1 MTATPPTSGPGA
13 VEVREVDAAR
23 WPDFERLF
31 ESRGGPRWC
40 WCRMWRRDAD
50 GRMPHDRAH
59 MKEAMRQRIASGG
72 RVGLLAYVDGEPAAW
87 CSVAPRETFVGLGG
101 VEEPGED
108 ESSVWSLTCF
118 YVRNAFRHRGLMDLS
133 HRGGGAACP
142 RARGEGH
149 RGVPRPARRPEL
161 PLLRVRARVRGARV
175 LGGRACGEAAA
186 RHAAVAG
193 VSVRGSGRGT
203 SWCALPGGR

>member
-1 MTATPPTSGPGA
+1 MTATLPTSGPGA
-13 VEVREVDAAR
+13 VEVCEVDAAR

-31 ESRGGPRWC
+31 ESRGGPKWC

-108 ESSVWSLTCF
+108 PATVWSLTCF
-118 YVRNAFRHRGLMDLS
+118 YVRNAFRHRGLMDRLIEEAS
-133 HRGGGAACP
+133 RHARENGAEVIEAYP
-142 RARGEGH
+142 
-149 RGVPRPARRPEL
+149 VPPDGPSYRFCGFIPVFAAHGFSE
-161 PLLRVRARVRGARV
+161 V
-175 LGGRACGEAAA
+175 GRAGTR
-186 RHAAVAG
+186 RHVMRQSLG
-193 VSVRGSGRGT
+193 
-203 SWCALPGGR
+203 

>member
-1 MTATPPTSGPGA
+1 MTATPPTSGSGA

-50 GRMPHDRAH
+50 GGMPHDRAH
-59 MKEAMRQRIASGG
+59 MKEAMRQRIAGGG

-108 ESSVWSLTCF
+108 ESTVWSLTCF
-118 YVRNAFRHRGLMDLS
+118 YVRNSFRHRGLMDLLIEEAS
-133 HRGGGAACP
+133 RHAREHGASVIEAYP
-142 RARGEGH
+142 
-149 RGVPRPARRPEL
+149 VPPDGPSYRFCGFVPVFAAHGFTE
-161 PLLRVRARVRGARV
+161 V
-175 LGGRACGEAAA
+175 GRAGKR
-186 RHAAVAG
+186 RHVMRREL
-193 VSVRGSGRGT
+193 V
-203 SWCALPGGR
+203 

>member
-50 GRMPHDRAH
+50 GRVPHDRAH
-59 MKEAMRQRIASGG
+59 MKEAMRSRIMGGG
-72 RVGLLAYVDGEPAAW
+72 RVGLLAYVDGEPVAW
-87 CSVAPRETFVGLGG
+87 CSVAPRETFVRVGG

-108 ESSVWSLTCF
+108 ESRVWSLTCF
-118 YVRNAFRHRGLMDLS
+118 YVRNAFRRRGLTERLI
-133 HRGGGAACP
+133 
-142 RARGEGH
+142 E
-149 RGVPRPARRPEL
+149 E
-161 PLLRVRARVRGARV
+161 
-175 LGGRACGEAAA
+175 AA
-186 RHAAVAG
+186 RHAREHGASVIEAYPVAPDAPSYRFCG
-193 VSVRGSGRGT
+193 FIPVFAAHGFSEVGRAGKRRHVMRR
-203 SWCALPGGR
+203 ALG

>member
-1 MTATPPTSGPGA
+1 MAATPANSNSGA

-23 WPDFERLF
+23 WPDFEWLF

-50 GRMPHDRAH
+50 GRMPHERAH

-87 CSVAPRETFVGLGG
+87 CSVAPRDTFAGLGG

-108 ESSVWSLTCF
+108 PAAVWSVTCF
-118 YVRNAFRHRGLMDLS
+118 YVRNDFRHRGLMDRLI
-133 HRGGGAACP
+133 
-142 RARGEGH
+142 E
-149 RGVPRPARRPEL
+149 E
-161 PLLRVRARVRGARV
+161 
-175 LGGRACGEAAA
+175 AA
-186 RHAAVAG
+186 RHAREHGAEVIEAYPVPPDGPSYRFCGFIPVFAAHGFSEVGRAG
-193 VSVRGSGRGT
+193 KRRHVMRRMLG
-203 SWCALPGGR
+203 

>member
-50 GRMPHDRAH
+50 GRAPHDRAH
-59 MKEAMRQRIASGG
+59 MKEAMRQRIAGGG
-72 RVGLLAYVDGEPAAW
+72 RVGLLAYVGGEPAAW

-108 ESSVWSLTCF
+108 ESTVWSLTCF
-118 YVRNAFRHRGLMDLS
+118 YVRNAFRHRGLMDLLIEEAS
-133 HRGGGAACP
+133 RHAREHGASVIEAYP
-142 RARGEGH
+142 
-149 RGVPRPARRPEL
+149 VPPDGPSYRFCGFVPVFAAHGFTE
-161 PLLRVRARVRGARV
+161 V
-175 LGGRACGEAAA
+175 GRAGKR
-186 RHAAVAG
+186 RHVMRRELG
-193 VSVRGSGRGT
+193 
-203 SWCALPGGR
+203 

>member
-1 MTATPPTSGPGA
+1 MTATPPASGPGA

-59 MKEAMRQRIASGG
+59 MKEAMWQRIALGG

-108 ESSVWSLTCF
+108 PAAVWSLTCF
-118 YVRNAFRHRGLMDLS
+118 YVRNTFRHRGLMDLLI
-133 HRGGGAACP
+133 
-142 RARGEGH
+142 E
-149 RGVPRPARRPEL
+149 E
-161 PLLRVRARVRGARV
+161 
-175 LGGRACGEAAA
+175 AA
-186 RHAAVAG
+186 RHARKHGAEVIEAYPVPPDGPSYRFCGFIPVFVAHG
-193 VSVRGSGRGT
+193 FSEVGRAGKRRHVMRRE
-203 SWCALPGGR
+203 LG

>member
-1 MTATPPTSGPGA
+1 MMATPPTSGSGA

-23 WPDFERLF
+23 WPDFEWLF

-59 MKEAMRQRIASGG
+59 MKEAMRQRIADGG

-101 VEEPGED
+101 VQEPGED
-108 ESSVWSLTCF
+108 ESTVWSLTCF
-118 YVRNAFRHRGLMDLS
+118 YVRNAFRHRGLMDLLIEEAS
-133 HRGGGAACP
+133 RHAREYGASVIEAYP
-142 RARGEGH
+142 
-149 RGVPRPARRPEL
+149 VPPDGPSYRFCGFIPVFAAHGFAE
-161 PLLRVRARVRGARV
+161 V
-175 LGGRACGEAAA
+175 GRAGKR
-186 RHAAVAG
+186 RHVMRREL
-193 VSVRGSGRGT
+193 V
-203 SWCALPGGR
+203 

>member
-1 MTATPPTSGPGA
+1 MMATPPTSGSGA

-23 WPDFERLF
+23 WPDFEWLF

-59 MKEAMRQRIASGG
+59 MKDAMRQRIAGGG

-87 CSVAPRETFVGLGG
+87 CSVAPRETFVRVGG

-108 ESSVWSLTCF
+108 ESRVWSLTCF
-118 YVRNAFRHRGLMDLS
+118 YVRNAFRRRGLTERLI
-133 HRGGGAACP
+133 
-142 RARGEGH
+142 E
-149 RGVPRPARRPEL
+149 E
-161 PLLRVRARVRGARV
+161 
-175 LGGRACGEAAA
+175 AA
-186 RHAAVAG
+186 RHAREQGASVIEAYPVPPDAPSYRFCGFVPVFEAHGFSEAG
-193 VSVRGSGRGT
+193 NAGKRRHVMRRELV
-203 SWCALPGGR
+203 

>member
-1 MTATPPTSGPGA
+1 MAVTPPADNLGV

-23 WPDFERLF
+23 WPDFEWLF

-59 MKEAMRQRIASGG
+59 MKEAMRQRIAGGG

-108 ESSVWSLTCF
+108 ESTVWSLTCF
-118 YVRNAFRHRGLMDLS
+118 YVRNASRHRGLMERLIEAAVG
-133 HRGGGAACP
+133 HAREHGGSVIEAYP
-142 RARGEGH
+142 
-149 RGVPRPARRPEL
+149 VPPDGPSYRFCGFIPVFEAHGFSE
-161 PLLRVRARVRGARV
+161 V
-175 LGGRACGEAAA
+175 GRAGTR
-186 RHAAVAG
+186 RHVMRRSL
-193 VSVRGSGRGT
+193 V
-203 SWCALPGGR
+203 

>member
-1 MTATPPTSGPGA
+1 MTATPPTSGSGA
-13 VEVREVDAAR
+13 VEVHEVDAVR

-59 MKEAMRQRIASGG
+59 MKEAMRQRIADGG

-108 ESSVWSLTCF
+108 ESKVWSLTCF
-118 YVRNAFRHRGLMDLS
+118 YVRNAFRHRGLMDLLIEEAS
-133 HRGGGAACP
+133 RHAREHGAKVIEAYP
-142 RARGEGH
+142 
-149 RGVPRPARRPEL
+149 VPPDGPSYRFCGFVPVFAAHGFTE
-161 PLLRVRARVRGARV
+161 V
-175 LGGRACGEAAA
+175 GRAGKR
-186 RHAAVAG
+186 RHVMRRSLG
-193 VSVRGSGRGT
+193 
-203 SWCALPGGR
+203 

>member
-13 VEVREVDAAR
+13 VEVREVDASR

-50 GRMPHDRAH
+50 GRMPHDRPH
-59 MKEAMRQRIASGG
+59 MKEAMRQRVASGG

-108 ESSVWSLTCF
+108 ESKVWSLTCF
-118 YVRNAFRHRGLMDLS
+118 YVRNAFRHRGLMDRLIEEAS
-133 HRGGGAACP
+133 RHAREHGASVIEAYP
-142 RARGEGH
+142 
-149 RGVPRPARRPEL
+149 VPPDGPSYRFCGFIPVFAAHGFLE
-161 PLLRVRARVRGARV
+161 V
-175 LGGRACGEAAA
+175 GRAGKR
-186 RHAAVAG
+186 RHVMRRSLG
-193 VSVRGSGRGT
+193 
-203 SWCALPGGR
+203 